1 MHRVTSLTAEERHAV
16 VSGKRVFYLG
26 RVIRDIE
33 CKMQSEDTRT
43 ERLDKLLEIAAHIH
57 SQPRTR
63 SQGDPP
69 KLYSGS
75 RLAIP
80 S

>member
-1 MHRVTSLTAEERHAV
+1 
-16 VSGKRVFYLG
+16 
-26 RVIRDIE
+26 
-33 CKMQSEDTRT
+33 MQSEDTRT